1 MRKLW
6 NRRKNYKG
14 QGKGGVFTLFGVC
27 LLIYF
32 SYHLIFGQRSL
43 LSLSAMNAEKLALQN
58 EYDEVITSRD
68 MLYAKVVRLRPQ
80 SVDADM
86 LQERMG
92 KMLGFYDE
100 GAVVLLRDKNSL

>member
-6 NRRKNYKG
+6 NRRKSYKE
-14 QGKGGVFTLFGVC
+14 QSRIGVFTLFGVC

-32 SYHLIFGQRSL
+32 SYHLVFGQRSL
-43 LSLSAMNAEKLALQN
+43 LSLNAMSAEKVALQA
-58 EYDEVITSRD
+58 EYDEVVSSRD

-92 KMLGFYDE
+92 KMLGFHDE
-100 GAVVLLRDKNSL
+100 DAVVHLRDKNSL